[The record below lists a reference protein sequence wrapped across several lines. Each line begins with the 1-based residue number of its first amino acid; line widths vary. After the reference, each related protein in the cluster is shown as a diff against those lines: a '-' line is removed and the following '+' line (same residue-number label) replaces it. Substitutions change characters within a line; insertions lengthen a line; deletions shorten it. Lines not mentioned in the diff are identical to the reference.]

1 MASAVAMLSS
11 YDLDKRFPPISMSSS
26 MYGAT
31 YATSAQTS
39 ALFFDS
45 NNMWP
50 GDSLGHHDYPQR
62 RWAEHDRPTPPP
74 YRGFITFHDAGFS
87 RVPRSTGFLDSPST
101 DSSELSDHSSPG
113 LEPWGFPSYDGRASP
128 QIKRSR
134 SSTGTPDWSSGQHIS
149 VPPYN
154 SQWANNIIV
163 GPDSSITAYSP
174 EQTMLL
180 GNADHRYL
188 FPDRFPDSCSPPPMY
203 QETTSPIA
211 IKTEP
216 RASPASLGSAE
227 SPSPPGPNVKRCS
240 HCKATQTP
248 LWRRDPTTFKP
259 LCNACGLYLQ
269 QRNRLRPQ
277 VLIDAD
283 ADDDSSEEVDQNYTG
298 PECSHCR
305 THHTSVWRRSK
316 QGEQLCNACGVYL
329 RLRGKPRPLSL
340 KRNKI
345 KPRSKHPKP

>member
-1 MASAVAMLSS
+1 MPS
-11 YDLDKRFPPISMSSS
+11 
-26 MYGAT
+26 
-31 YATSAQTS
+31 
-39 ALFFDS
+39 
-45 NNMWP
+45 
-50 GDSLGHHDYPQR
+50 HDYPQR
-62 RWAEHDRPTPPP
+62 RWPEHDRRVSFDMHARHQQPFLSDCRTTINELDSPAFQPHLLPTEASLPSMMQ
-74 YRGFITFHDAGFS
+74 GFS
-87 RVPRSTGFLDSPST
+87 RVPRSTGFMDSPST

-113 LEPWGFPSYDGRASP
+113 LESWGFTSYDGRSSP

-134 SSTGTPDWSSGQHIS
+134 SNTSTPDWSSGQPIS
-149 VPPYN
+149 VPPFN
-154 SQWANNIIV
+154 SQWANTIIV

-180 GNADHRYL
+180 GNADHHYL
-188 FPDRFPDSCSPPPMY
+188 FPDRFPNSCSPPPMY
-203 QETTSPIA
+203 QETNSPIS

-216 RASPASLGSAE
+216 HASPASLGSAE

-283 ADDDSSEEVDQNYTG
+283 ADDDSTDESDQNYTG